1 MAAPHRSHRAS
12 EFDNTAAMTS
22 TETAAD
28 RAAAQVEQ
36 VRDRPDERFSLC
48 ARTYEDPPHSSAP
61 HLRFRRAALS
71 FMRWQVERGVL
82 APLDAEIP
90 GSRWWRAVNEHLL
103 RDGCEMVARS
113 SGLGGEPSSPR
124 IALWMNFAARPT
136 GASWYRAHNASIVA
150 AYLEYRDL
158 AEHEG
163 AVERFFLN
171 VVLLRVLYA
180 HALVAAPRLSLGRF
194 APLGRFLGDPRLGMA
209 GAFLSLSRILPARY
223 PVADDLRT
231 YVTAEN
237 NLGRLL
243 DYGVIL
249 PRLEPLYEW
258 SAAELCQPAL
268 AELVQQG
275 TPNYVVPSEAAPYWR
290 PVPAPLTVRVLGRL
304 TRALPERPGSGREPQ
319 PGAASADSPG

>member
-1 MAAPHRSHRAS
+1 MPAA
-12 EFDNTAAMTS
+12 
-22 TETAAD
+22 ETAAE
-28 RAAAQVEQ
+28 RAASQVEH
-36 VRDRPDERFSLC
+36 VRDRPGERFSLC
-48 ARTYEDPPHSSAP
+48 ARTYDDPPGASAP

-71 FMRWQVERGVL
+71 FMRWQVKRGVL

-90 GSRWWRAVNEHLL
+90 GSRWWRAVNERLL

-113 SGLGGEPSSPR
+113 SGLGGEPSSPG
-124 IALWMNFAARPT
+124 IALWMDFAAHPT

-150 AYLEYRDL
+150 AYLEHRAL
-158 AEHEG
+158 AEREG
-163 AVERFFLN
+163 AVERFFIN

-180 HALVAAPRLSLGRF
+180 HALVAAPRLSLGHL

-223 PVADDLRT
+223 PVADDLRA

-249 PRLEPLYEW
+249 PRLEPLYQW

-268 AELVQQG
+268 AEFVHEG
-275 TPNYVVPSEAAPYWR
+275 TPNYVAPSEAAPYWR
-290 PVPAPLTVRVLGRL
+290 PVPVPLAVRLLGRL
-304 TRALPERPGSGREPQ
+304 TRALPERPSGGTAQRP
-319 PGAASADSPG
+319 AAAPSAD

>member
-1 MAAPHRSHRAS
+1 MPAA
-12 EFDNTAAMTS
+12 
-22 TETAAD
+22 ETAAE
-28 RAAAQVEQ
+28 RAAAQVEP
-36 VRDRPDERFSLC
+36 VRDRPGERFSLC
-48 ARTYEDPPHSSAP
+48 ARTYDDPPNASAP

-90 GSRWWRAVNEHLL
+90 GSRWWRAVNERLL

-113 SGLGGEPSSPR
+113 SGLGGEPSSR
-124 IALWMNFAARPT
+124 GIALWMDFAARPT

-150 AYLEYRDL
+150 AYLEHRDL
-158 AEHEG
+158 AEREG
-163 AVERFFLN
+163 AVERFFIN

-180 HALVAAPRLSLGRF
+180 HALVAAPRMSLGRF

-249 PRLEPLYEW
+249 PRLEPLYQW
-258 SAAELCQPAL
+258 SAAELRQPAL
-268 AELVQQG
+268 AKLVQQG
-275 TPNYVVPSEAAPYWR
+275 IPNYVAPSEAAPYWR
-290 PVPAPLTVRVLGRL
+290 PVPEPLSVRALGRL
-304 TRALPERPGSGREPQ
+304 TRALPERPSG
-319 PGAASADSPG
+319 GATQCPAAAPFMD